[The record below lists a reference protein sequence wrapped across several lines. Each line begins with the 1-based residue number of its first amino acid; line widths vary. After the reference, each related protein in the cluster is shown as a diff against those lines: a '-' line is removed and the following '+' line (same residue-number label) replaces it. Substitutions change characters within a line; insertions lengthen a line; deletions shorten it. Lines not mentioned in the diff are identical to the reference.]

1 MDNLGKN
8 YAKKKQ
14 LDSFKTR
21 LRMIMAEKGVTGT
34 DVSKNLNINKSVV
47 SQWMNGR
54 NFPNNERVEQLANYL
69 QVSSDYLVG
78 ADVGDENAKEETQY
92 SIPDSINTFEE
103 ARDFLKSLNLY
114 AYGGIDLNQKSESDI
129 ITLARTIL
137 STLQIQGKL

>member
-1 MDNLGKN
+1 MENEQ
-8 YAKKKQ
+8 KKFYK
-14 LDSFKTR
+14 R
-21 LRMIMAEKGVTGT
+21 LQKVLAEKNIMGRELAKVCGVTEGS
-34 DVSKNLNINKSVV
+34 VSKWLHGESVPR
-47 SQWMNGR
+47 QDKL
-54 NFPNNERVEQLANYL
+54 EIITNYL
-69 QVSSDYLVG
+69 QVSADYLLGKTDTQQV
-78 ADVGDENAKEETQY
+78 NKESQDY

>member
-1 MDNLGKN
+1 MK
-8 YAKKKQ
+8 
-14 LDSFKTR
+14 
-21 LRMIMAEKGVTGT
+21 
-34 DVSKNLNINKSVV
+34 
-47 SQWMNGR
+47 
-54 NFPNNERVEQLANYL
+54 
-69 QVSSDYLVG
+69 QVSSNFTTIFTRRLKKLLVDNNVSVLKIAELCNVNKSTAYYWLQGKCFPNDERLELIAKFFGVSKDYLLGKTDTQQV
-78 ADVGDENAKEETQY
+78 NKESQDY